1 MLKHKNIGLFS
12 ILVLSMGLVACQPQ
26 QAEPKAEPEKATKP
40 APDLSAKLIG
50 DVEKLKIQLP
60 ECDGKSC
67 PEISLDRLN
76 SNQSF
81 IDEFIDQQI
90 LQQLGAMLSVEPEQK
105 KANLAAS
112 EAQVA
117 SEAKSLADVQTPQV
131 KMQQQLAPYL
141 QAFVA
146 LDKELKNLSSAQK
159 ISLMIKPKILNSGE
173 PIATVVLNS
182 SSYLGGAH
190 GASAQQYY
198 NFDLKSKKL
207 VTLDAL
213 LLAKQKPRLE
223 QLAHEAFKTWVID
236 AKLADNVQDYEQA
249 WKFKLSDNY
258 YLSKEGLILQY
269 GEYDIG
275 PYVVGLPRLTIPY
288 AQLETVLK
296 AQYLPAKVETVAS
309 EAQPNTASK

>member
-50 DVEKLKIQLP
+50 DAEKLKIQLP

>member
-50 DVEKLKIQLP
+50 DAEKLKIQLP

-90 LQQLGAMLSVEPEQK
+90 LEQLGAMLSVEPEQK

>member
-50 DVEKLKIQLP
+50 DAEKLKIQLP

-131 KMQQQLAPYL
+131 KMQQQLEPYL

>member
-50 DVEKLKIQLP
+50 DSEKLKIQLP

>member
-50 DVEKLKIQLP
+50 DAEKLKIQLP

-309 EAQPNTASK
+309 EAQPKPASK

>member
-50 DVEKLKIQLP
+50 DAEKLKIQLP

-207 VTLDAL
+207 VTLEAL

-223 QLAHEAFKTWVID
+223 QLAHEVFKTWVID

-309 EAQPNTASK
+309 EAQPKPASK